1 MPMTEVYS
9 CTQGQSV
16 DDGAMEI
23 RRDIDTRDQA
33 RSDAAEK
40 CELNKKL
47 EKVLYYVM
55 NDEGDRKHLF
65 TYENPYFEKTLDGA
79 PEPGNS
85 GPGDAKKSSAPAA
98 KPAKSGGGSRQGL
111 VKALLDKILYENDPS
126 ASKSGEEGSSD
137 NPADPTKKQGFLRK
151 IADAVLYE

>member
-65 TYENPYFEKTLDGA
+65 TYENPYFEKTLDGG
-79 PEPGNS
+79 PEPAKGAPS
-85 GPGDAKKSSAPAA
+85 AAKKPGAPAPKSA
-98 KPAKSGGGSRQGL
+98 KPGGAKQSL
-111 VKALLDKILYENDPS
+111 VKSLLDKILYENDPS
-126 ASKSGEEGSSD
+126 ASKASGDGEAD
-137 NPADPTKKQGFLRK
+137 NPDHPVKKQGLLRK
-151 IADAVLYE
+151 IADAVLYQ